1 MCGMCSTS
9 FGEAVSRRTTLEVP
23 QMTTKQT
30 ICTHSLPSS
39 GIAVLLFALFL
50 PLLAPLPFFA
60 RFVGG
65 LSKSSKSLNCNTE
78 VHRESSQSSSYMQ
91 RTIGCELRSP
101 GHSRLHRTHP
111 GFGWPTSACSVRKVS
126 SSRHMQAAKAAST
139 YTTNSTSLQSS
150 ACPLFCRYRI
160 GTRRPEIKVQ
170 LECHMDICKAGGKG
184 LFRSETDEFSD

>member
-1 MCGMCSTS
+1 M
-9 FGEAVSRRTTLEVP
+9 
-23 QMTTKQT
+23 
-30 ICTHSLPSS
+30 HSL
-39 GIAVLLFALFL
+39 IALFWYCGVAVRFI
-50 PLLAPLPFFA
+50 LAFA
-60 RFVGG
+60 
-65 LSKSSKSLNCNTE
+65 SSLAFLCTLRGWIVE
-78 VHRESSQSSSYMQ
+78 VVKVAQLEHRSAHRESSQSSSCIQ
-91 RTIGCELRSP
+91 RAIGCELASC

-150 ACPLFCRYRI
+150 ACPLFCGYRI

-184 LFRSETDEFSD
+184 LFRSETDEFSG